1 MDDYISRKWISD
13 AIHNFFC
20 GLKHSVTEEDIQAY
34 ISATPIA
41 DVRENIHGHW
51 IDKGDGVF
59 QCSICGKVEL
69 WEGVFCASCGADMR
83 EDQNE

>member
-1 MDDYISRKWISD
+1 MDDYISRDEAIRIANIGTISINEEI
-13 AIHNFFC
+13 AL
-20 GLKHSVTEEDIQAY
+20 LKKIKS
-34 ISATPIA
+34 A

-51 IDKGDGVF
+51 IDKGDGIF

-69 WEGVFCASCGADMR
+69 WQGVFCASCGADMR